1 MTELVERNEEMNLNV
16 HYRSCPG
23 VILTSSGGRFY
34 LVTVSDSIMMNESA
48 LYFWSCLEGGASV
61 QDLVN
66 ASLTRYD
73 ITDSTIVQRDI
84 EEFLQMC
91 IRKDLIE
98 EYGE

>member
-23 VILTSSGGRFY
+23 IILTSSGGRYY
-34 LVTVSDSIMMNESA
+34 LVTVSDSIIMNESA
-48 LYFWSCLEGGASV
+48 LYYWRCLEDGASA

-66 ASLTRYD
+66 VSLTRYE